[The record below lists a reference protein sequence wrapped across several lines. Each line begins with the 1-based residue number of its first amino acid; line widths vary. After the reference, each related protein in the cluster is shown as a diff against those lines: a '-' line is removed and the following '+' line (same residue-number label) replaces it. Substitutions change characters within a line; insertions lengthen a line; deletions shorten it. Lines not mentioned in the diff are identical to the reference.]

1 MKNHTIF
8 SFFVKHKTTLTLSI
22 CLVAATMFSGCGLS
36 SSKQL
41 PETEPQ
47 LTVTPTPEPE
57 PTAEADSDLV
67 DMQVTA
73 KKAEAPAE
81 QVSYE
86 IGTKTETSSSFVL
99 ENQTGDS
106 IATFYLRIHPNEDYD
121 DEDEW
126 NENLINGA
134 FTVANGEKLRCYYD
148 KDQASV
154 LYDIRVG
161 YIDENKNECFFRS
174 LPLQTVERIT
184 LRMDGSGEDAIPYAT
199 YLVSG
204 STKELST
211 LNEVKRRLGLLD
223 NDLDSIDQGDSEM
236 QADVS
241 TYTPTP
247 AAAAVEE
254 NVAEA
259 AETPS
264 AATGTGEETTSTNE
278 TDSVIVVDTG
288 EIVGDSDSVEGA
300 MATAREYIGQPLSS
314 LEAEVGTANSHD
326 YEDEPGLGMTGYHY
340 YSSFTVSTAVDEDGS
355 EVVMGVR

>member
-1 MKNHTIF
+1 MI
-8 SFFVKHKTTLTLSI
+8 S
-22 CLVAATMFSGCGLS
+22 CLAVAAMFSGCGPA

-41 PETEPQ
+41 PVTEPE
-47 LTVTPTPEPE
+47 LTATPTPEPE
-57 PTAEADSDLV
+57 ITPEDDSDLV

-73 KKAEAPAE
+73 KKAEAPEE

-86 IGTKTETSSSFVL
+86 IGTRTDTASRFIL

-106 IATFYLRIHPNEDYD
+106 IATFYMRVHPDEDYD

-126 NENLINGA
+126 NQNLINGA
-134 FTVANGEKLRCYYD
+134 FTAANGQKLRVYFD
-148 KDQASV
+148 KAETSV

-174 LPLQTVERIT
+174 LPLQTIEKIT

-223 NDLDSIDQGDSEM
+223 NDLDSIEEGDGEM
-236 QADVS
+236 EAASD

-247 AAAAVEE
+247 VPAS
-254 NVAEA
+254 VAENIAEPA
-259 AETPS
+259 ADGS
-264 AATGTGEETTSTNE
+264 SSVNQTSENTNTNE
-278 TDSVIVVDTG
+278 SDSVIVVDTG
-288 EIVGDSDSVEGA
+288 EIVGDSDAVEGA
-300 MATAREYIGQPLSS
+300 MATARDYIGQPLSS

-355 EVVMGVR
+355 EVVMGVW